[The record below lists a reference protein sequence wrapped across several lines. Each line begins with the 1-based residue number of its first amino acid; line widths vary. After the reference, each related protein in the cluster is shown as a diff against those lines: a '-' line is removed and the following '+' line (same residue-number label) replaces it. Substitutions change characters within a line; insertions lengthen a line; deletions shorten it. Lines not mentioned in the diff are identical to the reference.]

1 MYRSHAFRGR
11 LPSIR
16 MSPRR
21 SFDSFAR
28 ASARGPGGRPGTGEV
43 SAGEGSEE
51 PPAGGSP
58 RDGSGSGASG
68 GDGSAEDGTGGDG
81 AGGGG
86 SDPDAS
92 FVGGPAAPGEA
103 EVSSRLA
110 GPAPVDA
117 RGSFVLGSSG
127 VSVAGSDPGPGVGRS
142 RWGGRSPGTRSRS
155 HTLGRRSA
163 SRPMPTSKSAEA
175 EEQTAALGQMLRH
188 RVAPAPGW
196 ERPFQS
202 HPQPFRGPAQCLGN
216 LCRLAERLCRAA
228 ERRAAVLPQPAVSLS
243 DALRQVRPPA
253 QEATEPGARLGEPAA
268 DEIETEGL
276 LGRRL
281 FGRSRIAA
289 EIESCH
295 EGRAYRSLQSVY

>member
-1 MYRSHAFRGR
+1 
-11 LPSIR
+11 

-21 SFDSFAR
+21 PFDSFAR

-43 SAGEGSEE
+43 SAGAGSAEAL
-51 PPAGGSP
+51 AGGSS
-58 RDGSGSGASG
+58 RDGSGSG
-68 GDGSAEDGTGGDG
+68 GS
-81 AGGGG
+81 GGGG
-86 SDPDAS
+86 SAEGGSRWRWRRWAPFGSGYLVCRRSRRAGGS
-92 FVGGPAAPGEA
+92 GGFVPARRTGAGGCTRFVGPRAIRCFGGWLRPGSGRRALVFRRAFAAPA
-103 EVSSRLA
+103 LVF
-110 GPAPVDA
+110 P
-117 RGSFVLGSSG
+117 
-127 VSVAGSDPGPGVGRS
+127 DPGKAVRF
-142 RWGGRSPGTRSRS
+142 
-155 HTLGRRSA
+155 A
-163 SRPMPTSKSAEA
+163 SDTQEQERGA
-175 EEQTAALGQMLRH
+175 EEQTAALAQMLRH
-188 RVAPAPGW
+188 FAAPAPGR

-202 HPQPFRGPAQCLGN
+202 HPQPFRGLAQRLRN
-216 LCRLAERLCRAA
+216 PCRLAERLGRAA
-228 ERRAAVLPQPAVSLS
+228 ERRTGVRPQPAVSLP